1 MGSFASRIASSLRRM
16 ASLWRRIFGLTSS
29 EASFWMLRFVLSIY
43 ALSQFEV
50 GTDFRELIPLILV
63 EDVLR
68 GEKKAGED
76 S

>member
-1 MGSFASRIASSLRRM
+1 
-16 ASLWRRIFGLTSS
+16 
-29 EASFWMLRFVLSIY
+29 MLRFVLSIY